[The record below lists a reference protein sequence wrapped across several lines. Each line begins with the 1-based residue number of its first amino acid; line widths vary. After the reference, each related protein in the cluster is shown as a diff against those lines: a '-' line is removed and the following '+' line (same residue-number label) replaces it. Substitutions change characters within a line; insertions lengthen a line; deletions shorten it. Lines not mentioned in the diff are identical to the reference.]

1 MSLVTVGQIV
11 NIFGVQGELKI
22 VSFSHFSN
30 KRYLVGTKLLVKDE
44 TKGLEQWVTVKSY
57 RSHRGLDLVSFEEID
72 TNNAAKYF
80 SWYVLAEKND
90 LKLPKGSFFYDDLYG
105 CEVVDEDGAHIGKVT
120 TITDYGAHATLI
132 IDVQKDKPMQVPFVP
147 FFIKK
152 VDLKTKTI
160 TIHVIEGL

>member
-11 NIFGVQGELKI
+11 NIFGIQGELKI
-22 VSFSHFSN
+22 VSLSHFS
-30 KRYLVGTKLLVKDE
+30 KQRYIVGTKLLIKDE

-57 RSHRGLDLVSFEEID
+57 RHHRGLDLVSFEEID
-72 TNNAAKYF
+72 TNNAVKYF
-80 SWYVLAEKND
+80 SWYVLAGKSD

-105 CEVVDEDGAHIGKVT
+105 CEVIDEENNRIGKVT
-120 TITDYGAHATLI
+120 AITDFGAHQTLI
-132 IDVQKDKPMQVPFVP
+132 LDAGKDKPMQVPFVP